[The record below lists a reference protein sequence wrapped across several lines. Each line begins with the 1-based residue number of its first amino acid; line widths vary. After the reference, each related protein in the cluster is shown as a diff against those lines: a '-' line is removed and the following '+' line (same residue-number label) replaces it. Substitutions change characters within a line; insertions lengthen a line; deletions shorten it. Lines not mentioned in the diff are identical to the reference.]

1 MSKRLFLT
9 VALALL
15 PAAAQAAGG
24 DTSGP
29 VATPTGATTPAS
41 LATIASRVLTPEDFG
56 APADTQRVLVYGV
69 TTTAGSPNVTLAATV
84 SPVDVGKY
92 IVIAGAGASGAPLVS
107 TIAAYL
113 GAGQLRLAANART
126 TLKAATEWVWWGHD
140 DAAAINAALASNAQE
155 VLLHAQNYGIVS
167 QINLPA
173 NRRVHL
179 RCDGAT
185 VSSLAP
191 VTQQVMQPGNGAY
204 NFLAAEGSTV
214 DQCRFDGA
222 GISQYNIVHQG
233 ANWLFNDL
241 VLRNATVTNLLCNGL
256 CEGNFFSRVYIN
268 NDNAVDTSY
277 PAYNIDVEYT
287 DNHFVDVGP
296 QGSTT
301 ASFYNNSNG
310 TYVTNFHADGLAGP
324 AIIINGSQNNF
335 NSVYADGVPSNTA
348 GFQVNG
354 SYNVLSDWHA
364 YVTGGSGQTGA
375 TLGSASSYNLVTGGQ
390 AQGISQD
397 NVVVQAGGVG
407 NGSTGS
413 NTVQANGG
421 ASYAA
426 NNGCA
431 GGFSAGYQARCA
443 TFGVSIGPY
452 TGVGYGGIAIG
463 HTATA
468 YGNGS
473 VALGYAPADFSIPG
487 VMIFSGNQ
495 AFGTGNHPQS
505 MHYMMV
511 ASVTTTGATRLTTDG
526 NTAGAGN
533 SPLLNSNVSSAASLN
548 CRMTVHSTTSND
560 VALFYMDGTSTS
572 VPALLTRPYQ
582 GALALAS
589 GSGTWASGPATS
601 GASGK
606 LTPSVAVDSTNN
618 NVNISVTASS
628 SPWHAVADCWQTEVD

>member
-15 PAAAQAAGG
+15 PVAAQAAGG
-24 DTSGP
+24 DTSAP

-41 LATIASRVLTPEDFG
+41 LAAIASRVLTPEDFG

-113 GAGQLRLAANART
+113 GAGQLRLAANAQT

-167 QINLPA
+167 QISLPA

-179 RCDGAT
+179 RCGGAT
-185 VSSLAP
+185 ISSLAP
-191 VTQQVMQPGNGAY
+191 LTQQMMQAGNGAY
-204 NFLAAEGSTV
+204 NFFAAEGSTV
-214 DQCRFDGA
+214 DDCRFDGA
-222 GISQYNIVHQG
+222 GISRYNIVHQG
-233 ANWLFNDL
+233 EGWTFGNI

-256 CEGNFFSRVYIN
+256 CEGNGFVEIN
-268 NDNAVDTSY
+268 VMNDSTVQTVNPT
-277 PAYNIDVEYT
+277 YNIDVEYT
-287 DNHFVDVGP
+287 DNHFVDVGV
-296 QGSTT
+296 QGSTV
-301 ASFYNNSNG
+301 AGFYNNSSG
-310 TYVTNFHADGLAGP
+310 TYATNFHAYGLAGP
-324 AIIINGSQNNF
+324 AMIINGANGNF
-335 NSVYADGVPSNTA
+335 NSVYADTIPSNTT

-364 YVTGGSGQTGA
+364 YVQSGSGQAGV
-375 TLGSASSYNLVTGGQ
+375 TLASTSANNLVTGGT
-390 AQGISQD
+390 AQGIGQD
-397 NVVVQAGGVG
+397 NIVVQ
-407 NGSTGS
+407 NNPSSTS

-421 ASYAA
+421 ASYTSK
-426 NNGCA
+426 NGCA
-431 GGFSAGYQARCA
+431 GGLSAGYEARCGGG
-443 TFGVSIGPY
+443 FSVSIGPY
-452 TGVGYGGIAIG
+452 TWANFGGIAIG
-463 HTATA
+463 HTAVA

-473 VALGYAPADFSIPG
+473 VALGYQPSDYSING
-487 VMIFSGNQ
+487 AMVYGSNESLSGS
-495 AFGTGNHPQS
+495 GRVQS
-505 MHYMMV
+505 MHYVML
-511 ASVTTTGATRLTTDG
+511 ANVTNTSATRATTDG
-526 NTAGAGN
+526 SAAGAHN
-533 SPLLNSNVSSAASLN
+533 SPALNSSEVAGATLT
-548 CRMTVHSTTSND
+548 CTMTVHSGTD
-560 VALFYMDGTSTS
+560 MALFYMNGVGTS
-572 VPALLTRPYQ
+572 VPAMFAQPAGGTPVMV
-582 GALALAS
+582 A
-589 GSGTWASGPATS
+589 GSGVWSAGPATS

-628 SPWHAVADCWQTEVD
+628 GTWHAVADCWQTEAD